1 MGVISLGATD
11 LTIAAGLVLA
21 LAGLSLWSSLGLT
34 RSILVAATRT
44 TIQLLLV
51 GFVLTTLFQS
61 EGLLWLVAIATVM
74 LLAAGREVRA
84 RQARPLAGAMG
95 FSVGALSMFISSFS
109 ITIFALVAVIGATPW
124 HQPQYAIP
132 LLGMLLGNT
141 MNGVALGTG
150 RFTEVAYREKRML
163 EGRLLL
169 GQSREE
175 ATLDLRRESVRTG
188 MLPILNSM
196 AAAGLVSLPG
206 MMTGQILAGSP
217 PVEAVKYQI
226 MIMFLVAAGTGFG
239 VFVSVALTA
248 RCLFD
253 ERHRLRLDRLKNH
266 VKRG

>member
-11 LTIAAGLVLA
+11 LAIAAGLVLA

-34 RSILVAATRT
+34 RSILVAAART

-51 GFVLTTLFQS
+51 GFVLRTLFES
-61 EGLLWLVAIATVM
+61 ERLLWLVVIAMVM
-74 LLAAGREVRA
+74 LLAGGREVRV
-84 RQARPLAGAMG
+84 RQARPLAGAWG

-109 ITIFALVAVIGATPW
+109 ITVFALVAVIGATPW

-141 MNGVALGTG
+141 MNGIALGTG
-150 RFTEVAYREKRML
+150 RFTEVAYREKRVL

-169 GQSREE
+169 GQTREE

-226 MIMFLVAAGTGFG
+226 LIMFLVAAGTGFG
-239 VFVSVALTA
+239 VFVSVTLTA
-248 RCLFD
+248 RRLFD
-253 ERHRLRLDRLKNH
+253 ERHRLRLDRLEAHRN
-266 VKRG
+266 